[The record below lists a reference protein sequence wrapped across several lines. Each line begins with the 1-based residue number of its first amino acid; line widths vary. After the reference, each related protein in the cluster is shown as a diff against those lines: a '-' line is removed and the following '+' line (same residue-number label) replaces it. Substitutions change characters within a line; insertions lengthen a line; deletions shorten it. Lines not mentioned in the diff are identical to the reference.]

1 MAAAAGGGAVRALS
15 QKEQDIQM
23 MLAADV
29 HLGTKNCD
37 FQMERYVFKRRT
49 DGTCLHSR
57 IPAFSPLRM
66 RIHVDVDSK
75 EAAGAPLLRFR
86 A

>member
-49 DGTCLHSR
+49 DGMCLHSR
-57 IPAFSPLRM
+57 IRAFFSSACQSM
-66 RIHVDVDSK
+66 
-75 EAAGAPLLRFR
+75 
-86 A
+86 

>member
-1 MAAAAGGGAVRALS
+1 MAAAGGGGAPRALS

-49 DGTCLHSR
+49 DGTDHS
-57 IPAFSPLRM
+57 PP
-66 RIHVDVDSK
+66 HVDLCRQIITSAVLVFL
-75 EAAGAPLLRFR
+75 P
-86 A
+86 